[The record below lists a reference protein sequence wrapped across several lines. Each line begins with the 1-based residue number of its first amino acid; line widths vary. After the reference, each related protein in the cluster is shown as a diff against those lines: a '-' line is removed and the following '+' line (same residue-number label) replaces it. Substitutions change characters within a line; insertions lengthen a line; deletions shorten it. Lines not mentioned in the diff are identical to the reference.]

1 MTKSER
7 DKRAWF
13 RERLADAT
21 LLDGAV
27 AIRAERRFIDL
38 AVPAGGNRRGGY
50 VSCCSI
56 RWAKAAYFQLEGK
69 AGFPSVRIDYSP
81 YRDACHSVCWG
92 EQPPDTDDSKATG
105 RFYGYREEV
114 LH

>member
-1 MTKSER
+1 MTKFER

-21 LLDGAV
+21 LLDGAI

-38 AVPAGGNRRGGY
+38 AVRVGGTRRGGY
-50 VSCCSI
+50 ISCGSI
-56 RWAKAAYFQLEGK
+56 RWAKAAYHQLEGH
-69 AGFPSVRIDYSP
+69 AGFPSVRIEYSP
-81 YRDACHSVCWG
+81 YRDACHTVCWG
-92 EQPPDTDDSKATG
+92 EQPPEGDDKAIG

-114 LH
+114 LL